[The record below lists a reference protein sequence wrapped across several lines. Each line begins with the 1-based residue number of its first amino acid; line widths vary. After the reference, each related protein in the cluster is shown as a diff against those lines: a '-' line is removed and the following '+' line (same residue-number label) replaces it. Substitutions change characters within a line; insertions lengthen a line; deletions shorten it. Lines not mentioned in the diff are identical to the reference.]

1 MLVLGAIGWLPTR
14 RLGGAGA
21 LGAAAAG
28 CGISLLSAAMAGWF
42 IVSVAADSP
51 QARMQRAFLAMG
63 IRVVVVLV
71 LGVAA
76 ALSGVF
82 QRAPLLIWLV
92 IAYVGLLP
100 LEVML
105 ALAPDGGSGNRRA
118 E

>member
-1 MLVLGAIGWLPTR
+1 VLALGAAGWLPTR
-14 RLGGAGA
+14 RLAGTGA
-21 LGAAAAG
+21 LGAGAAG
-28 CGISLLSAAMAGWF
+28 CGISLLSAAMAGWL
-42 IVSVAADSP
+42 IVAMPADSP

-63 IRVVVVLV
+63 IRVVAVLV

-76 ALSGVF
+76 ALSGMF

-92 IAYVGLLP
+92 IAYAGLLP

-105 ALAPDGGSGNRRA
+105 ALAPDGGPEDRRP